1 MIPRVHAAARVSA
14 GVAVGRAVPL
24 LGVGRVP
31 AAVGVVVIVRGRVA
45 LLQLAALVVGVG
57 HGAVHVGVV
66 VAVVLGRVV
75 RILGGVLVAQIL
87 LRKNKSDMLF
97 FSR

>member
-1 MIPRVHAAARVSA
+1 MIVQHCLHACVCQIKWL
-14 GVAVGRAVPL
+14 VPHEMT
-24 LGVGRVP
+24 
-31 AAVGVVVIVRGRVA
+31 

-87 LRKNKSDMLF
+87 LRKNKSDMLL

>member
-14 GVAVGRAVPL
+14 SVAVGRAVPL

-75 RILGGVLVAQIL
+75 WVLGGVLVPKIL
-87 LRKNKSDMLF
+87 LNKDKLGTLF
-97 FSR
+97 

>member
-31 AAVGVVVIVRGRVA
+31 AAVGVVIIVRGRVA
-45 LLQLAALVVGVG
+45 LALVVGVG

-75 RILGGVLVAQIL
+75 RVLGGVLVPKIL
-87 LRKNKSDMLF
+87 LNKDKLGMLF
-97 FSR
+97 

>member
-31 AAVGVVVIVRGRVA
+31 AAVGVVVVVRGRRVA
-45 LLQLAALVVGVG
+45 LDLVVGVG

-66 VAVVLGRVV
+66 VAVVLGGIVRV
-75 RILGGVLVAQIL
+75 LGGVLVAQIL
-87 LRKNKSDMLF
+87 LKKDKL
-97 FSR
+97 